1 MDRPRLPKEGT
12 ASLVFRSRPAREVV
26 ATSVL
31 VLVQALPPPWALTY
45 TRSRGPCTLNPRG
58 HAAAGP
64 CTTLKEVHVYE
75 VPGAFHWAVHPKP
88 AGPRSCG
95 AAHNPK
101 INTFVRG
108 PGGRRP
114 AAGVEISPRPRRLR
128 AAPPGPGVR
137 GPAGRGRSR
146 NFPASPAPAGLSPG
160 PLRPRQA
167 RFAPGA
173 EMDPP
178 ECRDEMDPPGARAA
192 GPGPRARPGPR
203 PRNVSPKPAVWLM
216 FRLFPGYFGPKPTE
230 WQVF

>member
-1 MDRPRLPKEGT
+1 MRVWL
-12 ASLVFRSRPAREVV
+12 SV

-114 AAGVEISPRPRRLR
+114 AAGVEISPLSP
-128 AAPPGPGVR
+128 AAAGLPPGPKRAGR
-137 GPAGRGRSR
+137 GPRRPGPRPGSSGARGRSR
-146 NFPASPAPAGLSPG
+146 NFPLVPGGCGPPSGPASGTSG
-160 PLRPRQA
+160 PLRRA
-167 RFAPGA
+167 SASG
-173 EMDPP
+173 PP
-178 ECRDEMDPPGARAA
+178 PWPCGPPL
-192 GPGPRARPGPR
+192 PGPR
-203 PRNVSPKPAVWLM
+203 P
-216 FRLFPGYFGPKPTE
+216 GGE
-230 WQVF
+230 